1 MPFFAELKRRNVV
14 RVGIAYVIVGWLLA
28 QIAEFAAENFGAPD
42 WVLKIFVVFLV
53 LGLPLALVFAW
64 AFELTPEGLV
74 LEKHVDREKSITKQ
88 TGRKLDFIIIAVMAI
103 ALIYM
108 VADKF
113 VGEPS
118 TPEVAETAVPLE
130 KSIAVLPFV
139 NMSDDKDYFADG
151 LSEELLNLLARIP
164 DLKVAGRTSSFAFK
178 DKTGDFR
185 AIGDAL
191 GVSTVL
197 EGSVRRSGNRLRI
210 TAQLINVEDG
220 YHIWSETYDRKMA
233 DIFDIQDDVAGA
245 ITTALQLHLAPDI
258 SPEAER
264 PTENLEAYGLY
275 LEALAVFREVDDP
288 LVAIEVLDRALAL
301 DPSFA
306 KAHERKAIYYWT
318 AGSYTIDSPT
328 AQRLTYESARAAL
341 AIDPTLIAAQTFLAT
356 ADPDDWTWS
365 KELEVTQRATQ
376 SLSNDDSVAFAY
388 CWNLS
393 FVGYHR
399 EALGCVERLIRLEPL
414 WTWSH
419 VLYGQILSA
428 MGERENARAAW
439 QKAVELGADQAFIE
453 LVVDHL
459 VHGEDDEAIE
469 LMESMPSEF
478 GSNLLGVDAA
488 NMRAF
493 VEGARNPDTGKQFLR
508 EAVPTMVSE
517 ATDFIVANGA
527 YYWYLA
533 FGDLDAFYEIILE
546 MNNIDSAWANS
557 QNLEYSGR
565 YFKVSGYAADPRFIE
580 PYLRW
585 GMLDLWDERGAPDDC
600 SKIDSNW
607 VCE

>member
-1 MPFFAELKRRNVV
+1 
-14 RVGIAYVIVGWLLA
+14 
-28 QIAEFAAENFGAPD
+28 
-42 WVLKIFVVFLV
+42 
-53 LGLPLALVFAW
+53 
-64 AFELTPEGLV
+64 
-74 LEKHVDREKSITKQ
+74 
-88 TGRKLDFIIIAVMAI
+88 
-103 ALIYM
+103 
-108 VADKF
+108 
-113 VGEPS
+113 
-118 TPEVAETAVPLE
+118 
-130 KSIAVLPFV
+130 
-139 NMSDDKDYFADG
+139 
-151 LSEELLNLLARIP
+151 
-164 DLKVAGRTSSFAFK
+164 
-178 DKTGDFR
+178 
-185 AIGDAL
+185 
-191 GVSTVL
+191 
-197 EGSVRRSGNRLRI
+197 
-210 TAQLINVEDG
+210 
-220 YHIWSETYDRKMA
+220 
-233 DIFDIQDDVAGA
+233 
-245 ITTALQLHLAPDI
+245 
-258 SPEAER
+258 
-264 PTENLEAYGLY
+264 
-275 LEALAVFREVDDP
+275 
-288 LVAIEVLDRALAL
+288 
-301 DPSFA
+301 
-306 KAHERKAIYYWT
+306 
-318 AGSYTIDSPT
+318 
-328 AQRLTYESARAAL
+328 
-341 AIDPTLIAAQTFLAT
+341 
-356 ADPDDWTWS
+356 
-365 KELEVTQRATQ
+365 
-376 SLSNDDSVAFAY
+376 
-388 CWNLS
+388 
-393 FVGYHR
+393 
-399 EALGCVERLIRLEPL
+399 
-414 WTWSH
+414 
-419 VLYGQILSA
+419 ILSA